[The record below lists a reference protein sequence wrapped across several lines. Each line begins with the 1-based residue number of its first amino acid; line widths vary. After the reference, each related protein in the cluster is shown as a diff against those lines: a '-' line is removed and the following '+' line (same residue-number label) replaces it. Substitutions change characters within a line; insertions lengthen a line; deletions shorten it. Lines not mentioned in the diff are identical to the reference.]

1 MFDFGINMVN
11 LHQNIKWIETNV
23 NNFFCNTNVQE
34 ITNLTSNLKKT
45 KLYPIWGIISQLGN
59 NIPLGELLTSA
70 ILSSGCP
77 SFDLLDW
84 LLSFSKPSNSSSSIK
99 CSNSS
104 SSVYNVK
111 NIPMGEFSHRMLY
124 QLFKYTPIK
133 FWGWNKSTQ
142 QKLFQPKS
150 KKYLMFSFS
159 VTTILHQ
166 ILLLEI
172 ILLLFWKEELLNI

>member
-1 MFDFGINMVN
+1 M
-11 LHQNIKWIETNV
+11 
-23 NNFFCNTNVQE
+23 
-34 ITNLTSNLKKT
+34 TSNLKKT
-45 KLYPIWGIISQLGN
+45 NLYPIWGIISQLGN

-124 QLFKYTPIK
+124 QLFKYTHNKILRMKLINTTKTFPTKKQKIFNVK
-133 FWGWNKSTQ
+133 FLCYHYIASNSASRNYIFAILKRRITEYLNLIR
-142 QKLFQPKS
+142 KLQ
-150 KKYLMFSFS
+150 
-159 VTTILHQ
+159 
-166 ILLLEI
+166 
-172 ILLLFWKEELLNI
+172 